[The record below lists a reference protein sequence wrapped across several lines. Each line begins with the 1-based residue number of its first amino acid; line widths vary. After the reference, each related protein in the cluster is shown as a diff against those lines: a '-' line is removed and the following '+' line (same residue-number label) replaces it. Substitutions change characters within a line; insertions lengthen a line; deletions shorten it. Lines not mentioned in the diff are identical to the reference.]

1 MRPSLGGG
9 AGISQTVRH
18 PSSISA
24 TPTFPV
30 RFDGKPPKI
39 ASSPL
44 FGGHLKTEGVIWP
57 YPFSFG
63 TFEKKGDLANR
74 SDAANTRVTVT
85 LLPAAAAELA
95 AMPADTRAKFGRIAN
110 LIEAYGI
117 KQVYAPHIKPHH
129 PSVFRDGGLTGRSW
143 M

>member
-24 TPTFPV
+24 TPTFPA

-39 ASSPL
+39 ASSLL

-74 SDAANTRVTVT
+74 SDAANTRVDSHAVACGRRRAGSNAGRY
-85 LLPAAAAELA
+85 PHKIWPHCELDRGVRHQA
-95 AMPADTRAKFGRIAN
+95 SICAPYKALEGADMGNAHVG
-110 LIEAYGI
+110 
-117 KQVYAPHIKPHH
+117 
-129 PSVFRDGGLTGRSW
+129 S
-143 M
+143 